1 MKKRV
6 LSALLALC
14 MACTLAG
21 NVWAAEETEPTPA
34 PSAGVEAQTVEPQ
47 TVEPTPS
54 AEPTQAPAPSPDA
67 TAEPEATPEPSA
79 APSAA
84 PDATVA
90 PTATPAP
97 TEAPEA
103 TDAPAATAT
112 PDATADPAATPA
124 PTEAPAAT
132 EAPAPS
138 EAPSA
143 TPAPTAEAGGEPVAD
158 GVEYTA
164 ALEQDGQALNVIV
177 TAPEGAFDAGVTPA
191 LSVTAIE
198 DEAEG
203 DAIAAKLDESGVTYD
218 GFAALDI
225 SFKNEAGEEIEPKL
239 PVTVRIE
246 LPEAIVDSGI
256 DLNTLAVQ
264 HLAEDEAGNV
274 TAVEQVA
281 SVADG
286 TIALS
291 EEAVAAMEAA
301 EQAAEE
307 SNEAAIAPMMLAAPA
322 NDALTPDADAAE
334 APAVAEFEVSGF
346 STFTI
351 TWSYGWTTYFRVTV
365 HYVDENGNEISGP
378 REDGYNSN
386 DSITNR
392 ETITFN
398 AEYGGDIEGYT
409 YQEAHYNSY
418 QGNSIVKMVASSS
431 GGWNPTYYL
440 SFYDREDGSENNG
453 WIARLSYD
461 TDSLF
466 EETKEAEIYLIYKEN
481 ETPDPGPDDPG
492 QVTQNATVTTGK
504 TAVLRDDGN
513 YDLTLSVS
521 GDRGTTKQKQLVDVL
536 FIVDR
541 SSSMTESRQYSLN
554 QAVGTLISTLQSDRY
569 KDVLD
574 VQYGVVAFAGS
585 TYHEGWRYIDY
596 GTTSYSW
603 TSSGN
608 EALKTI
614 QDLDY
619 DGGTNYQQAVYTGKQ
634 MLANRDSDRKES
646 ATTFVIFI
654 SDGIP
659 TYRGVNVTNGT
670 EEQYSNNGNGQNDD
684 SGQNI
689 SAAVTE
695 IGSMN
700 CDYFYAIGMGDDFGQ
715 EWEGGHWEWQDGEQV
730 WVPAGNVDK
739 QGTANLKKLA
749 NAVNATYK
757 GDDNVYSADDE
768 DLSGAF
774 GDITAQITFFAA
786 KNVVMT
792 DPLSQWADI
801 VPTGENDQVEFTVT
815 LEKRDVEGNYEAVGQ
830 PQTVTSGRPVE
841 FTTTTEDEDGH
852 TSKTRFSMTPIW
864 NSESETIQVAFGESY
879 ELAPGY
885 RYSVSTIITP
895 SEDAIREGE
904 EAYDGKGENDTGT
917 HANDVGFWSN
927 KNAEAKVTY
936 TANSEPG
943 FEPFPKPV
951 IQVPEKKT
959 AILTLQKTFAG
970 LTDEDVYFLL
980 FDQYAKPNE
989 DASVEEWGKYY
1000 DANFSFDINFCD
1012 TSMKYEGEADDRWM
1026 VKDEEG
1032 KSGIPL
1038 EDFTKPGTNET
1049 VTTGDHFKVYA
1060 SKCLT
1065 NPSSAD
1071 NLNNASNES
1080 NGATLEKNSQG
1091 DWVYTQT
1098 ISIPTTPEDE
1108 ATEGEGGYRY
1118 FYTVYELHGEVPGYA
1133 KLDPHSAVYT
1143 VQLNKQNNGSAYE
1156 HTWTGYG
1163 KFVQSNTN
1171 YTDIERENALVNMT
1185 DEDEQNGIANNEL
1198 ARLHITGDT
1207 TISFTNYYT
1216 DSLSIQKEV
1225 TENDATPAADSEL
1238 LTELENKEYTVK
1250 IAPAHP
1256 GKLVTSSSTQ
1266 GKNSRGPD
1274 WANKLAGET
1283 VTVERTNEDGET
1295 HSEPVTFNE
1304 GGEIILKLYRGEKVT
1319 LKDIPAINYEI
1330 TEIVPEGQS
1339 STFYDTTSYYLA
1351 GVYFTE
1357 TYDSKVDNGP
1367 ADDQYG
1373 TGENCTEPGKDN
1385 KGPDHWNQYSAD
1397 DSYGYSDANAA
1408 AKKQDGVVSVD
1419 VEIGSA
1425 EPSVAV
1431 TLTNDYDHFKTVT
1444 ITKQI
1449 GGEMGAKD
1457 NAFNFTTNV
1466 ARNNEGASYDNDIQ
1480 SITVVDG
1487 SMSLLNGEKTVGSVT
1502 VINSRTEEGAMN
1514 SSGYQLSHS
1523 DVLTIGKLKKGD
1535 TITIAETDANRNGY
1549 DTTYTIN
1556 GAAEKTTYTEGITVT
1571 LDDTTLEAAKVDN
1584 IIPVVV
1590 YNDRPV
1596 VTPTGLESNHTKPY
1610 ALMVGAGALAGLA
1623 LVGGIL
1629 ARRAR
1634 RRREW

>member
-34 PSAGVEAQTVEPQ
+34 PSAGVEVQTVEPQ

-54 AEPTQAPAPSPDA
+54 AEPTQAPVPSPDA
-67 TAEPEATPEPSA
+67 TAAPEATPEPSA

-103 TDAPAATAT
+103 PAATAT
-112 PDATADPAATPA
+112 PDATAEPAATPA

-138 EAPSA
+138 EEPSA
-143 TPAPTAEAGGEPVAD
+143 TPAPTAEAEGEQVAD

-301 EQAAEE
+301 AQAAEE
-307 SNEAAIAPMMLAAPA
+307 TDEAAIAPMMLAAPA
-322 NDALTPDADAAE
+322 NDALTPDAAAE
-334 APAVAEFEVSGF
+334 APAVAEFEVNGF

-351 TWSYGWTTYFRVTV
+351 TWSSGWTTYFRVTV

-378 REDGYNSN
+378 REDGYYNSN
-386 DSITNR
+386 DSITNH

-398 AEYGGDIEGYT
+398 AEYGGEIEGYT

-431 GGWNPTYYL
+431 GYRNPTYYL
-440 SFYDREDGSENNG
+440 SFYDREDGSENYG
-453 WIARLSYD
+453 RIDRLSYD
-461 TDSLF
+461 TGSWV
-466 EETKEAEIYLIYKEN
+466 EETKEAEIYLIYREN
-481 ETPDPGPDDPG
+481 ETPDPGPDDPD
-492 QVTQNATVTTGK
+492 TPINATVTTGK
-504 TAVLRDDGN
+504 SAVLDEETGN
-513 YDLTLSVS
+513 YTLNLSVS
-521 GDRGTTKQKQLVDVL
+521 GDRGNSSQKQKMDVL
-536 FIVDR
+536 FILDL
-541 SSSMTESRQYSLN
+541 SNSMGRDWGNNKRIAHAKNAISQIMGRGN
-554 QAVGTLISTLQSDRY
+554 AVGLSDNTN
-569 KDVLD
+569 LD
-574 VQYGVVAFAGS
+574 VQYALVGFGGGDSDRHTQYVDAGVEQG
-585 TYHEGWRYIDY
+585 
-596 GTTSYSW
+596 W
-603 TSSGN
+603 TSDPDTLYLGLPEDIVYSSYGYSSN
-608 EALKTI
+608 
-614 QDLDY
+614 Y
-619 DGGTNYQQAVYTGKQ
+619 YGGGTNYEAGFRTGKTLLQ
-634 MLANRDSDRKES
+634 SES
-646 ATTFVIFI
+646 ARKDALKVVIFI
-654 SDGIP
+654 SDGGPGYYYDNQGQTDGTGNP
-659 TYRGVNVTNGT
+659 TNYDSTALQHGVNECKTLDT
-670 EEQYSNNGNGQNDD
+670 
-684 SGQNI
+684 
-689 SAAVTE
+689 
-695 IGSMN
+695 
-700 CDYFYAIGMGDDFGQ
+700 DYFYFVGVTSDVTSTVFERIVEAVPIATSNKSSISANSPDDLVEAFKDIQ
-715 EWEGGHWEWQDGEQV
+715 Q
-730 WVPAGNVDK
+730 
-739 QGTANLKKLA
+739 KL
-749 NAVNATYK
+749 
-757 GDDNVYSADDE
+757 
-768 DLSGAF
+768 
-774 GDITAQITFFAA
+774 TFFEAN
-786 KNVVMT
+786 NVTMT
-792 DPLSQWADI
+792 DPLSEYADL
-801 VPTGENDQVEFTVT
+801 VPNENGTYTVT
-815 LEKRDVEGNYEAVGQ
+815 LQLEKRASADAEYKPAGEAKKVNVEANSNGGAQVELKDETQIVNL
-830 PQTVTSGRPVE
+830 TVFIDKDDSGKETIRVE
-841 FTTTTEDEDGH
+841 FKDDY
-852 TSKTRFSMTPIW
+852 K
-864 NSESETIQVAFGESY
+864 
-879 ELAPGY
+879 LAQNY
-885 RYSVSTIITP
+885 RYTVSTTITP
-895 SEDAIREGE
+895 SDEAISDGMDVNAAKQTPDA
-904 EAYDGKGENDTGT
+904 ATGT
-917 HANDVGFWSN
+917 HADQHEVGFWSN
-927 KNAEAKVTY
+927 DNDNAKVTFDAISTDEDDTITGTDPGK
-936 TANSEPG
+936 TAL
-943 FEPFPKPV
+943 FPKPV

-1012 TSMKYEGEADDRWM
+1012 TSMKNEGEADDRWM

-1065 NPSSAD
+1065 NPGSAD
-1071 NLNNASNES
+1071 KLNNASNER

-1171 YTDIERENALVNMT
+1171 YNDIERENALVNMT

-1266 GKNSRGPD
+1266 GKNSRGPN
-1274 WANKLAGET
+1274 WATKLAGET
-1283 VTVERTNEDGET
+1283 VTVERTNEDGKT

-1419 VEIGSA
+1419 VEIGST

-1466 ARNNEGASYDNDIQ
+1466 ARSNEGASYDNDIQ

-1535 TITIAETDANRNGY
+1535 TITIAETDANQNGY

-1556 GAAEKTTYTEGITVT
+1556 GAAEKTTYTADITVT